1 MNQQNKIHGAVTD
14 YRFSVSQVPAEVKRC
29 ASTRRKDLTSNKYG
43 VSAGSPS
50 DLGSWAVRRFLGLPN
65 GLWRSRFLQLFPL
78 LQSLAFGG
86 WSVVGVQCLWRRCC
100 WRPEVGLLSS
110 WVQCCEV
117 GVWFAGDG
125 LASLM
130 GVWFFWWL
138 YDLRWLIWV
147 VLRGVAIRA
156 WFLCSRR
163 RSNRFWYRWHTVGSQ
178 QSLVLHGGGG
188 YGVRISDFHFRVWV
202 YLGL

>member
-50 DLGSWAVRRFLGLPN
+50 DLGSWAVWRFSGLPN
-65 GLWRSRFLQLFPL
+65 GLWRSWFLQLFPL

-100 WRPEVGLLSS
+100 WRPEVGVLSS

-147 VLRGVAIRA
+147 VLRGDGDPGLVPMQPAMLQS
-156 WFLCSRR
+156 FLVSVTYGGFTAVFGASRWWR
-163 RSNRFWYRWHTVGSQ
+163 LWSPDFRF
-178 QSLVLHGGGG
+178 SL
-188 YGVRISDFHFRVWV
+188 
-202 YLGL
+202 